1 MEFIKIILTS
11 VGSIIALFFST
22 KIIGNKQMSEL
33 SMFDYINGITIGSIA
48 AEMATSLDGK
58 FYYPLTAIVI
68 YTVIMWFISYLTEK
82 NIKLRRFFTGR
93 SIILMQG
100 GKIYQKNFKTSK
112 IDINDFLVQ
121 CRINGFFTLDDVD
134 TAILEQNGKISFLP
148 KVQARPVNVQDMNI
162 TAKQEKLSFT
172 VVLDGHIME
181 ENLKFSGNNKK
192 WLENELQK
200 QKIGNVKDVFIA
212 LCDDNSTLSVYKKTD
227 DSPKNDPFQ

>member
-93 SIILMQG
+93 SIVLMQS

-162 TAKQEKLSFT
+162 AAKQEKLSFT
-172 VVLDGHIME
+172 VVLD
-181 ENLKFSGNNKK
+181 
-192 WLENELQK
+192 
-200 QKIGNVKDVFIA
+200 
-212 LCDDNSTLSVYKKTD
+212 
-227 DSPKNDPFQ
+227 

>member
-1 MEFIKIILTS
+1 MDLLHVAVTSLVSLAAIFLLTK
-11 VGSIIALFFST
+11 LM
-22 KIIGNKQMSEL
+22 GNKQVSQMNL
-33 SMFDYINGITIGSIA
+33 FDYVMGITIGSIA

-212 LCDDNSTLSVYKKTD
+212 LCDDNNTLSVYKKTD

>member
-1 MEFIKIILTS
+1 
-11 VGSIIALFFST
+11 
-22 KIIGNKQMSEL
+22 
-33 SMFDYINGITIGSIA
+33 
-48 AEMATSLDGK
+48 
-58 FYYPLTAIVI
+58 
-68 YTVIMWFISYLTEK
+68 MWFISYLTEK

-93 SIILMQG
+93 SIVLMQS

-112 IDINDFLVQ
+112 IDINDFLEQ

-162 TAKQEKLSFT
+162 AAKQEKLSFT

-181 ENLKFSGNNKK
+181 ENLKLSGNNKK

-212 LCDDNSTLSVYKKTD
+212 LCDGNNTLSVYKKTD